1 MVTDINSLARE
12 LYEHPEQ
19 EQAINRTKKVREKVP
34 STEKSSYHNSS
45 SRGQAALS
53 GEDAAVAYLEQKGYK
68 IERRNYR
75 CYCGEID
82 IIASKGPVLVF
93 VEVKTRS
100 NDLYGRPAEA
110 VTYGKQQ
117 KIRRSAESYLKMTGR
132 LQNMPPVSFDV
143 IEVIRQR
150 GAIKSL
156 NHLEHCF

>member
-1 MVTDINSLARE
+1 MQDINSLARTI
-12 LYEHPEQ
+12 YAHPEQ
-19 EQAINRTKKVREKVP
+19 EQVINKSKKERPRVA
-34 STEKSSYHNSS
+34 STEESSYHNSS
-45 SRGQAALS
+45 SRGVAGLS

-82 IIASKGPVLVF
+82 IIASKGITLVF

-117 KIRRSAESYLKMTGR
+117 KIRRSAESYLNMTHR
-132 LQNMPPVSFDV
+132 LQNMPPLSFDV

-150 GAIKSL
+150 GEIKSI